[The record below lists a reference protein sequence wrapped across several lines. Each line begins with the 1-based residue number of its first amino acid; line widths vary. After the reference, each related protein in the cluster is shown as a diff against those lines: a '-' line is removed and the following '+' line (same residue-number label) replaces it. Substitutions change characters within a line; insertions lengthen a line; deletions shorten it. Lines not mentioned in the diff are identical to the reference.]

1 MSNSGQPPSLRWISG
16 LTEFGGH
23 PDMPRYTMHGSSIDA
38 IFLAT
43 PCSFAQLLCQSD
55 ASAVREL
62 DGTKAELQLWDE
74 QGWGYARSML
84 RSSLDSSLARLCKNL
99 VFLALTLVAC

>member
-62 DGTKAELQLWDE
+62 DGTKAELQLWMSRAGAMLA
-74 QGWGYARSML
+74 QCFAAVSIPRWLGCARIWCSL
-84 RSSLDSSLARLCKNL
+84 R
-99 VFLALTLVAC
+99 